1 MDISAFYDGPDGLWR
16 VVVCAVVGYAALII
30 LLRISGKR
38 TLADM
43 NAFDF
48 VVTVAL
54 GSVLAT
60 TILSQS
66 VTLAQGLVALV
77 VLVGLQALVAF
88 MASRSRAVREAVKAE
103 PTLLVR
109 DGTLLRGA
117 IRDARL
123 SEAEV
128 FAAIRASGEADLAD
142 VSAVVLETNGDISV
156 IGRAADHAGRPL
168 EPARA

>member
-1 MDISAFYDGPDGLWR
+1 MNWSFLYGDATGIFQT
-16 VVVCAVVGYAALII
+16 VVTAIAAYAALVI

-54 GSVLAT
+54 GSVLGT

-66 VTLAQGLVALV
+66 VSLAEGLVALA
-77 VLVGLQALVAF
+77 VLVTLQAIVATLAARF
-88 MASRSRAVREAVKAE
+88 ATVRDAVKAE

-109 DGTLLRGA
+109 EGEFLQ
-117 IRDARL
+117 DAMRRSRL
-123 SEAEV
+123 SRAEV
-128 FAAIRASGEADLAD
+128 FAAIRASGRAN
-142 VSAVVLETNGDISV
+142 VSEVAAVVLETNGDISV
-156 IGRAADHAGRPL
+156 IGNAPRDGARAL
-168 EPARA
+168 EPA

>member
-1 MDISAFYDGPDGLWR
+1 MDWSFITGDATGIFET
-16 VVVCAVVGYAALII
+16 VVTAIAAYAALVI

-48 VVTVAL
+48 IVTVAL

-66 VTLAQGLVALV
+66 VSLVEGLVALAT
-77 VLVGLQALVAF
+77 LVALQAIVASL
-88 MASRSRAVREAVKAE
+88 AARSAAVRGAVKSE

-109 DGTLLRGA
+109 DGEILH
-117 IRDARL
+117 DAMCRSRL
-123 SEAEV
+123 SQAEI
-128 FAAIRASGEADLAD
+128 FAAIRASGRAN
-142 VSAVVLETNGDISV
+142 VSEVAAVVLETNGDISV
-156 IGRAADHAGRPL
+156 IGNASGNGARAL
-168 EPARA
+168 EPA